1 MAWTERFTSF
11 AKPQPP
17 VNAGALHTPQFI
29 PAGEDKR
36 RDSREELEILV
47 TATTRDGR
55 RFQAYS
61 RDLSQRGSAVIVW
74 GDLAVGEK
82 VSLAYRFP
90 HITEE
95 IVVPAVVRHSIEH
108 RYGMEFIGDDRK
120 QLESQILKICSLA
133 AVENHARDHN

>member
-1 MAWTERFTSF
+1 MAWTGRFTSF
-11 AKPQPP
+11 AKPQPLVKASVLP
-17 VNAGALHTPQFI
+17 APQFI

-36 RDSREELEILV
+36 RDTRAELEILV

-74 GDLAVGEK
+74 GELAVGEK

-90 HITEE
+90 HITAE
-95 IVVPAVVRHSIEH
+95 IVVPAIVRHSIEH
-108 RYGMEFIGDDRK
+108 RYGMEFVGEDRK
-120 QLESQILKICSLA
+120 QLESQVVKICRLA
-133 AVENHARDHN
+133 AAERHSRDDN